1 MTTPLN
7 QSLLRAARELGLVRW
22 LPVIIL
28 LVAALLRF
36 HNLGEQSYWND
47 EGNTLRLVGRAL
59 PDLIAAA
66 GRDIH
71 PPGYYLLLKAWHS
84 LTGDTEFA
92 LRAFSA
98 LCGLLTVACVYQ
110 LGKLLFAAGAGV
122 VAAFLLAI
130 NSFSV
135 YYGQEARMYALLA
148 LVAVAALLAL
158 SRWLLH
164 QKPAAALLLALLNAL
179 GLYVHYSYP
188 FLMLGQ
194 GLVFLL
200 YLARRRNRASLL
212 TFIALNLITIALFAP
227 QLATAIGQI
236 SGWQQANAT
245 PPPDHAPLT
254 LLAWFSYGNTFAKY
268 GEALSLLSFGYIFIF
283 AVAGSLPGWHT
294 GTSNWRRVGFLV
306 PIIVLIGCIV
316 FFFLFGL
323 YREGNLK
330 FLLPAQAFFALWLGR
345 GVWLL
350 WSVGSP
356 NLFLPQEAWPRLLAV
371 LGLISIFNLSSDALN
386 NLYADPRFARDNYR
400 AIAQKLLAGARASDL
415 VILNA
420 PNQAEVFSYYY
431 PGPVLGLPQAI
442 NSDDAATEAEV
453 KALLTSGA
461 ERIFVLYWG
470 DAERDPRRVVEK
482 TLAAHSYEVN
492 SAWYGDVRLVQYA
505 VPGQTGPYV
514 EANQQFG
521 ETITLLAY
529 ALNGQSQRPGNVLT
543 LALRWQSSQRLA
555 TRYRVT
561 VQLLNQQGGLA
572 AQRDAE
578 PGNNMAITTV
588 WQPNTPIDDAHGLL
602 LPANLPPGRYQLIV
616 ALYELE
622 NPAVRLSIA
631 SNGQTALVLAEID
644 VR

>member
-1 MTTPLN
+1 
-7 QSLLRAARELGLVRW
+7 
-22 LPVIIL
+22 VIIL

-47 EGNTLRLVGRAL
+47 EGNTLRLVERAL

-84 LTGDTEFA
+84 LAGDTEFA

-110 LGKLLFAAGAGV
+110 LGKLLFAAGAGA
-122 VAAFLLAI
+122 VAAFLVAI

-158 SRWLLH
+158 SRWLLY
-164 QKPAAALLLALLNAL
+164 QRRAAALTLALLNAL

-194 GLVFLL
+194 GLIFLL
-200 YLARRRNRASLL
+200 YFLRYKGGGRGWQNLI
-212 TFIALNLITIALFAP
+212 TFTALNLLTIALFAP

-236 SGWQQANAT
+236 GGWQQANAA

-254 LLAWFSYGNTFAKY
+254 LLAWLTYGNTFAEY
-268 GEALSLLSFGYIFIF
+268 GGPLSLLSFGYVAIF
-283 AVAGSLPGWHT
+283 AVVGSLPGWQADRPR
-294 GTSNWRRVGFLV
+294 GRRLGFLV
-306 PIIVLIGCIV
+306 PIIALIGCIA

-330 FLLPAQAFFALWLGR
+330 FLLPAQALLALWLGR

-350 WSVGSP
+350 WIVGSP
-356 NLFLPQEAWPRLLAV
+356 NLFLPQESWPRLLAI

-386 NLYADPRFARDNYR
+386 KLYADPHFARDNYR
-400 AIAQKLLAGARASDL
+400 AIAQKLLAEARPNDL

-420 PNQAEVFSYYY
+420 PNQAEAFSYYY
-431 PGPVLGLPQAI
+431 PGPVQGLPRAI
-442 NSDDAATEAEV
+442 GSDDAATEAEV
-453 KALLTSGA
+453 KGLLASGA

-514 EANQQFG
+514 EVGQQFG
-521 ETITLLAY
+521 QSITLLAY

-543 LALRWQSSQRLA
+543 LALRWQSSQPLA

-561 VQLLNQQGGLA
+561 VQLLNQQGGLV

-588 WQPNTPIDDAHGLL
+588 WQPNTPVDDAHGLL
-602 LPANLPPGRYQLIV
+602 LPTNLPLGRYQLIV
-616 ALYELE
+616 ALYALDD
-622 NPAVRLSIA
+622 PAVRLLVA
-631 SNGQTALVLAEID
+631 STGQTALVLAEID
-644 VR
+644 VK